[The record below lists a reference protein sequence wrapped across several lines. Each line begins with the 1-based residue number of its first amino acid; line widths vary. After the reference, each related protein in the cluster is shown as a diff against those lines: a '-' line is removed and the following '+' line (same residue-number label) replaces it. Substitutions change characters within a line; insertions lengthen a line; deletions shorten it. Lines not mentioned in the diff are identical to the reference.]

1 MDLGKQVG
9 PLPLGAWIAVV
20 GGGLAIAYWQRN
32 AGSSA
37 SGEDP
42 NAGTSTGDGTA
53 NDSGAGGSWIAVPPP
68 STAPTDSGKITYES
82 NEQWG
87 QAAINWLIAQGY
99 SPGIS
104 NSAITKAL
112 NGGVDISGNK
122 MSVQEWSLWSLAL
135 TKFGAPPYPVNVP
148 PPTSV
153 PGTPN
158 TPPWHPPTGGGGGT
172 PPTNKP
178 PTNKVPPHWDE
189 VAKRGDTISGIAARH
204 GKGWRETWAFN
215 LKYRPPATAALLRA
229 RGPNLIFA
237 GTHIW
242 VPK

>member
-1 MDLGKQVG
+1 MAMDLGKQVG

-32 AGSSA
+32 AGSGA
-37 SGEDP
+37 SSDD
-42 NAGTSTGDGTA
+42 TSTDSEDISVE
-53 NDSGAGGSWIAVPPP
+53 DSGAGGSWIAVPPP
-68 STAPTDSGKITYES
+68 STAPDSGKITYES

-99 SPGIS
+99 NPGLAS
-104 NSAITKAL
+104 SAITKAL

-122 MSVQEWSLWSLAL
+122 MSIQEWSLWSLAL
-135 TKFGAPPYPVNVP
+135 TKFGSPPYPVNVP

-153 PGTPN
+153 PGTP
-158 TPPWHPPTGGGGGT
+158 TPKPPPSGGGGT
-172 PPTNKP
+172 PTPKP
-178 PTNKVPPHWDE
+178 PSTKVPPHWIE
-189 VAKRGDTISGIAARH
+189 TAKRGDTISKIAARH
-204 GKGWRETWAFN
+204 GKGWQETWAFN
-215 LKYRPPATAALLRA
+215 LKYRSPATVAIMKA

-237 GTHIW
+237 GTTIW